1 MCVHQAKHPEAQQSE
16 ESLYAMA
23 KRIDKLFDR
32 FNETMGWYDKFVKPK
47 KAKKVKKDEDKI
59 ED

>member
-1 MCVHQAKHPEAQQSE
+1 
-16 ESLYAMA
+16 MA